1 MKRFA
6 ELPSFARL
14 GVLNA
19 VIEISAGTN
28 MKRAYDPRIGDIVPV
43 LSDGKPKR
51 IEFLPY
57 PGNYG
62 FIPSTLM
69 DAARG
74 GDGHALD
81 VLVLAEY
88 VPLGTLMEVVP
99 VAVLKLL
106 DAGKRDDKP
115 ISIPVDPSLRLL
127 NAHDLP
133 DLQNRYPRVLELIEE
148 WFTHYDAVQPARILG
163 WEDKDAALAAVQAWQ
178 APTPGI
184 VHRQQ

>member
-6 ELPSFARL
+6 ELSSFARP

-19 VIEISAGTN
+19 VIEISAGTS
-28 MKRAYDPRIGDIVPV
+28 MKHAYDPRIGDIVPV
-43 LSDGKPKR
+43 LSDGKPRR

-69 DAARG
+69 DVARG
-74 GDGHALD
+74 GDGNALD
-81 VLVLAEY
+81 VLVLSDY

-106 DAGKRDDKP
+106 DAGLRDDKLITVP
-115 ISIPVDPSLRLL
+115 ADPALRLFEV
-127 NAHDLP
+127 NDLA
-133 DLQNRYPRVLELIEE
+133 DLRARHPRVLSLIEE
-148 WFTHYDAVQPARILG
+148 WFTHYDAVQPARALG
-163 WEDKDAALAAVQAWQ
+163 WEDKAAAMAAVRTWQ
-178 APTPGI
+178 VRG
-184 VHRQQ
+184 